1 MLPSVFPD
9 RGRYTPTAIYYH
21 EADSLEYV
29 RHDVPCI
36 YRRVDE
42 ILTLIVSIET
52 REPLGFQFKGFRS
65 FYVNHITPKYSFEH
79 DNFIQAVNLIEEALT
94 IAGDSIFSHKDR
106 SSAYQAAIQIAAE
119 DHVKV
124 TDFPKVA

>member
-1 MLPSVFPD
+1 MLPSIYPD
-9 RGRYTPTAIYYH
+9 RGTYTPTAIYYH
-21 EADSLEYV
+21 EADSLEYI
-29 RHDVPCI
+29 RRDVPCI

-42 ILTLIVSIET
+42 ILTLILELRS

-65 FYVNHITPKYSFEH
+65 FYVNHISQKYSFEH
-79 DNFIQAVNLIEEALT
+79 DNFIRAVNLIEEALT
-94 IAGDSIFSHKDR
+94 IAGDTIFTQNER
-106 SSAYQAAIQIAAE
+106 SSAYEAAIQIAVE